1 MDLVWP
7 LAGFALVHLLAVA
20 SPGPTFLVVAR
31 TAASGSRCAALL
43 AALAVG
49 IGAVIWAVAALLG
62 LQALLARF
70 EWLYLALRIAGGLYL
85 VWLGIQIFRHAG
97 HGDAAVAALAAGTT
111 ALPPAR
117 VFREALMVQLSNPKV
132 AVFFGSVFLTLL
144 PADAPGWTDIAVV
157 AIVFADEFVW
167 FALVAL
173 LFSGGAVRRAW
184 RHAQVWI
191 ERLTGGV
198 LAALGMKLA
207 LDR

>member
-1 MDLVWP
+1 MDPFYP
-7 LAGFALVHLLAVA
+7 LIGFAVVHLLAVA
-20 SPGPTFLVVAR
+20 SPGPTFLLVAR
-31 TAASGSRCAALL
+31 TAAGGSRPAALV

-49 IGAVIWAVAALLG
+49 IGALVWATAALFG

-85 VWLGIQIFRHAG
+85 IYLGVQLLRHAG
-97 HGDAAVAALAAGTT
+97 RADAPVTAVARAARRP
-111 ALPPAR
+111 AAR

-144 PADAPGWTDIAVV
+144 PSDGPPWMAAVV
-157 AIVFADEFVW
+157 LLIVFVNECGW
-167 FALVAL
+167 FTLVAL
-173 LFSGGAVRRAW
+173 LFSGSAVRAGYGRA
-184 RHAQVWI
+184 RVWI

-198 LAALGMKLA
+198 LAALGLRLA